1 MTDDAKKTKL
11 KYHNGT
17 VSVDKD
23 ECVRAGN
30 KILNDALSGA
40 QKPREWLFVGNF
52 ISQRGGKYVMLDG
65 PDLGGA
71 KVWLVEKSAYQKL
84 EQELKEMHF
93 AYAKAKTELYKA
105 KAEIARLLLEFEKF
119 QNEKKA

>member
-11 KYHNGT
+11 KYNNGT

-40 QKPREWLFVGNF
+40 KKPREWWIRKTSANAQFAYDAPFETDN
-52 ISQRGGKYVMLDG
+52 
-65 PDLGGA
+65 
-71 KVWLVEKSAYQKL
+71 LVHVIEHSAYQNL

-93 AYAKAKTELYKA
+93 AYAKAKTELYEA
-105 KAEIARLLLEFEKF
+105 KAEIVKF
-119 QNEKKA
+119 KQGPRS